1 MVITHTA
8 RRSPDATRKTKR
20 NDGRFAGHPPL
31 RGPHHR
37 GEEAAYFYG
46 RTQAEAKA
54 KAESARQRLTHGGP
68 VRDASRTLADWLQEW
83 QATFLEASGRARST
97 KTMHAGYCH
106 T

>member
-20 NDGRFAGHPPL
+20 NDGRFAFTL
-31 RGPHHR
+31 RYVDPIT
-37 GEEAAYFYG
+37 GEKKRAYFYG